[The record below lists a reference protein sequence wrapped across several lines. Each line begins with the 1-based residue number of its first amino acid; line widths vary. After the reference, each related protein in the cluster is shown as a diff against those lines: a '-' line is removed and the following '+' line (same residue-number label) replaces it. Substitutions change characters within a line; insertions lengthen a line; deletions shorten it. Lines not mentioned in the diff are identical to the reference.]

1 VTNLQN
7 VGYAR
12 YNNFYS
18 IIKLEKGTGRG
29 ALPSEMYLL
38 MVLMVGGPL
47 DGPLDGGQFYERL
60 DLA

>member
-1 VTNLQN
+1 M
-7 VGYAR
+7 GYAR

-38 MVLMVGGPL
+38 MALMVDGPL